1 MAYVIHVLKEHT
13 RMMSL
18 VNVHVTQDIQLKR
31 IADVRNQKTQLTV
44 QMASTHSYQQPVP
57 HIARVVVQTVKFVL
71 MRPYVKHV
79 DHLMQ

>member
-1 MAYVIHVLKEHT
+1 MIP
-13 RMMSL
+13 L

-31 IADVRNQKTQLTV
+31 IADVRNQKIQLTV

-57 HIARVVVQTVKFVL
+57 HIARVVVQTAKFVL